1 MIKAL
6 NLKTLILI
14 ITIPPAIVV
23 FGFSVY
29 KFPIQDADINLVFLG
44 LTMLIL
50 CSFTQIQIP
59 RTKIYVTLSDLFIFI
74 TFLTYGGEVATILAM
89 SESLLSCFISLRK
102 GINMKHSTIIINVAI
117 AGITTFITAATATYF
132 FGRINLIAKSVEISD
147 LLLLLIYMA
156 GVQFLL
162 NSILVTLFTF
172 SRTDKSIWKIWYEY
186 CLNAFVVYL
195 ASAIIAGIIVKGLQ
209 NIDAVLILISLV
221 VAFIGYF
228 TYRRNVD
235 DVRNTAEI
243 AENAERNRAEQAEK
257 HIEELQE
264 HIAQQVITEKAL
276 RESREKF
283 RHAAYHDVLTDL
295 PNRNLFT
302 KKLQFLLKKTK
313 ENRGL
318 HFAVLFLDLNRF
330 KTVNDSLGHS
340 TGDSLI
346 VGVAM
351 RLAALMRKEDIVA
364 RLNGDEFA
372 IILNGIEGVDDVIH
386 FAELVKEKLSLPFS
400 LDERQVFTGV
410 SIGIAIGDK
419 TYEDA
424 EDILRDADIAMY
436 QAKKSEDHYSIFDKK
451 MHVTAVKLLEVETD
465 LRYAIQEDEFVA
477 YYQPI
482 VDLKSMRLMGFEAL
496 MRWNHPTRGLV
507 PPEDF
512 IPVSENTGLI
522 VPMTLWMLRYS
533 CEKLAKWRAKN
544 PENKSLMM
552 SVNLSGKHFAQND
565 LVAQVKKILIE
576 TGVPPQSIKLEI
588 TESAVMDN
596 AEQVISILNQLK
608 RVGIKLSIDDFGTG
622 YSSLSY
628 LHRFPIDT
636 LKIDRSFVSSMENAS
651 ENGEIVRT
659 VIALAKAL
667 NLDIIAEGI
676 ETIHQLHQLRILGAE
691 YGQGYLFS
699 RPLPLDETETLLNDK
714 GRWKSI
720 MSSQNIP
727 VLRHRKPNEIINL
740 GDL

>member
-1 MIKAL
+1 MLA
-6 NLKTLILI
+6 T
-14 ITIPPAIVV
+14 TIPLAIAV
-23 FGFSVY
+23 FAYSIY
-29 KFPIQDADINLVFLG
+29 TFPVQEIDINLMFLWI
-44 LTMLIL
+44 TMLIL
-50 CSFTQIQIP
+50 CSFTHIQIP
-59 RTKIYVTLSDLFIFI
+59 RTKTHVTLSDLFIFI
-74 TFLTYGGEVATILAM
+74 TFLTYGGEAATILAM
-89 SESLLSCFISLRK
+89 SEILLTCFISRRK
-102 GINMKHSTIIINVAI
+102 GLNMNNSTIIMNVGI
-117 AGITTFITAATATYF
+117 AGITTFATAATATYF
-132 FGRINLIAKSVEISD
+132 FGQINLIAKSVEISY
-147 LLLLLIYMA
+147 LLLLLLYVS

-162 NSILVTLFTF
+162 NSIYATLFTF
-172 SRTDKSIWKIWYEY
+172 SKTNKDIRQIWYEY
-186 CLNAFVVYL
+186 CLNALVIYV
-195 ASAIIAGIIVKGLQ
+195 ASAITAGIIVKGLH
-209 NIDAVLILISLV
+209 NIDPVLISISLV

-235 DVRNTAEI
+235 DVRDTAEL
-243 AENAERNRAEQAEK
+243 AENAERQRAEQAEH
-257 HIEELQE
+257 HIKELQG
-264 HIAQQVITEKAL
+264 HIAQQEVTEKAL

-283 RHAAYHDVLTDL
+283 RHAAYHDGLTDL

-302 KKLQFLLKKTK
+302 KKLQFLLKKAK
-313 ENRGL
+313 EDTGF

-351 RLAALMRKEDIVA
+351 RLAALMRKADIVA

-386 FAELVKEKLSLPFS
+386 FAELVREKLSLPFS

-410 SIGIAIGDK
+410 SIGIAIGGK

-436 QAKKSEDHYSIFDKK
+436 QAKKSEKHYSVFDKK
-451 MHVTAVKLLEVETD
+451 MHTTAVKLLEVETD
-465 LRYAIQEDEFVA
+465 LRYAIEEDEFVA

-482 VDLKSMRLMGFEAL
+482 VDLKSMNLMGFEAL

-507 PPEDF
+507 PPGEF

-522 VPMTLWMLRYS
+522 IPMTLWMLRDS
-533 CEKLAKWRAKN
+533 CEKLASWRATN
-544 PENKSLMM
+544 SENESLIM

-565 LVAQVKKILIE
+565 LVEQVKKILNE

-636 LKIDRSFVSSMENAS
+636 LKIDRSFVSSMENGT

-676 ETIHQLHQLRILGAE
+676 ETIHQLHQLKILGAE

-699 RPLPLDETETLLNDK
+699 RPLPLDETEKLLEDR
-714 GRWKSI
+714 GRWKNI
-720 MSSQNIP
+720 MSNRNIP
-727 VLRHRKPNEIINL
+727 VLQHRKSDEIINL